1 MLHACIIST
10 GTELLLGS
18 TMDSNCMFLSQRLS
32 DLGVRVITRFTVG
45 DNHEQ
50 IKNAFINA
58 FKLADLVICSGGL
71 GPTMDDL
78 TKEIACEVVGCKMEL
93 VEEEV
98 KHLQE
103 YFARRKRKMP
113 EGNLKQ
119 ALFPREAI
127 ILKNSKGTAPGM
139 YLKKHGK
146 VLILLPGPPRE
157 MQLMYL
163 QEVETLLKKDFH
175 LDEKQSASCTIKVI
189 GPGESQVDEMLADII
204 NQLRGCSIALLAH
217 DGEVHIRITA
227 EGENSSHSKQILREI
242 SGQIENTMDRYV
254 FGHNEETLTGVVA
267 ELLVSKGKSLAVA
280 ESCSG
285 GLLAQMI
292 TDLQGSS
299 GYFWGSVTSYSNE
312 AKVKFL
318 GVKEETLES
327 YGAVSRET
335 AEEMA
340 RGILSKSGC
349 DFSLAITG
357 TAGPN
362 GGTREKPVGLV
373 YIALAAKDICTVKEM
388 HFAGGREAVRMLSA
402 KTALDMLRRQLQYG
416 GI

>member
-18 TMDSNCMFLSQRLS
+18 TVDSNCMFLSQKLS
-32 DLGVRVITRFTVG
+32 DLGVRVIARFTVG
-45 DNHEQ
+45 DNREQ
-50 IKNAFINA
+50 IKNVFINA
-58 FKLADLVICSGGL
+58 FKLTNLVICSGGL
-71 GPTMDDL
+71 GPTFDDL
-78 TKEIACEVVGCKMEL
+78 TKEIACEVAGCQMEM

-103 YFARRKRKMP
+103 YFTRRKRKMP
-113 EGNLKQ
+113 EANLKQ
-119 ALFPREAI
+119 ALFPPEAI

-139 YLKKHGK
+139 YLKKDGK

-157 MQLMYL
+157 MQSMYL
-163 QEVETLLKKDFH
+163 QEVEPLLKSDFN

-189 GPGESQVDEMLADII
+189 GPGESQVDEMLIDII
-204 NQLRGCSIALLAH
+204 NEPCGCSIALLANE
-217 DGEVHIRITA
+217 GEVHIKVTA
-227 EGENSSHSKQILREI
+227 EGENSSHSKQISKEI
-242 SGQIENTMDRYV
+242 SERIENTMDKYV
-254 FGHNEETLTGVVA
+254 FGHDEETLAGVVA
-267 ELLVSKGKSLAVA
+267 QLLMSKGKRLVVA

-292 TDLQGSS
+292 TNLPGSS

-318 GVKEETLES
+318 GVKEETLKS
-327 YGAVSRET
+327 HGAVSPET

-357 TAGPN
+357 IAGPD

-373 YIALAAKDICTVKEM
+373 YIALATGEACVVKEM
-388 HFAGGREAVRMLSA
+388 HFAGSRDAIRMISA

>member
-18 TMDSNCMFLSQRLS
+18 TVDSNCIFLSQKLS

-50 IKNAFINA
+50 IKNAFING

-71 GPTMDDL
+71 GPTLDDL
-78 TKEIACEVVGCKMEL
+78 TKEIACEVAGCQMEL

-103 YFARRKRKMP
+103 YFARRKRRMP
-113 EGNLKQ
+113 EANLKQ
-119 ALFPREAI
+119 ALFPPEAI
-127 ILKNSKGTAPGM
+127 ILKNAKGTAPGM
-139 YLKKHGK
+139 YLKKDGK

-157 MQLMYL
+157 MQAMYM
-163 QEVETLLKKDFH
+163 QEVEPLLLNDFN
-175 LDEKQSASCTIKVI
+175 LDEKQSASCTIKVM
-189 GPGESQVDEMLADII
+189 GPGESQVDEMLIDII
-204 NQLRGCSIALLAH
+204 NEPRSCSLALLAH
-217 DGEVHIRITA
+217 EGEVHIKITA
-227 EGENSSHSKQILREI
+227 EGENSSHSKQILMEI
-242 SGQIENTMDRYV
+242 SGCIENTMDRYV
-254 FGHNEETLTGVVA
+254 FGHDEETLVGVVA
-267 ELLVSKGKSLAVA
+267 QLLMGRGKRLAVA

-292 TDLQGSS
+292 TDLPGSS
-299 GYFWGSVTSYSNE
+299 RYFWGSVTSYSNE

-340 RGILSKSGC
+340 RGILGKSGC

-357 TAGPN
+357 IAGPD

-373 YIALAAKDICTVKEM
+373 YIAIATEDICTVKEM

>member
-1 MLHACIIST
+1 MVEK
-10 GTELLLGS
+10 EL
-18 TMDSNCMFLSQRLS
+18 
-32 DLGVRVITRFTVG
+32 
-45 DNHEQ
+45 
-50 IKNAFINA
+50 
-58 FKLADLVICSGGL
+58 
-71 GPTMDDL
+71 
-78 TKEIACEVVGCKMEL
+78 
-93 VEEEV
+93 
-98 KHLQE
+98 KHLKE
-103 YFARRKRKMP
+103 YFTRRKRKMP
-113 EGNLKQ
+113 EANLKQ
-119 ALFPREAI
+119 ALFPPEAI

-139 YLKKHGK
+139 YLKKDGK

-157 MQLMYL
+157 MQSMYL
-163 QEVETLLKKDFH
+163 QEVEPLLKSDFN

-189 GPGESQVDEMLADII
+189 GPGESQVDEMLIDII
-204 NQLRGCSIALLAH
+204 NEPSGCSIALLAH
-217 DGEVHIRITA
+217 EGEVHIKVTA
-227 EGENSSHSKQILREI
+227 EGENSLHSKQILKEI
-242 SGQIENTMDRYV
+242 SERIENTMDKYV
-254 FGHNEETLTGVVA
+254 FGHDEETLTGVVA
-267 ELLVSKGKSLAVA
+267 QLLLSKGKRLVVA

-292 TDLQGSS
+292 TNLPGSS

-318 GVKEETLES
+318 GVKEETLAS

-357 TAGPN
+357 IAGPD

-373 YIALAAKDICTVKEM
+373 YIALATGEACVVKEM
-388 HFAGGREAVRMLSA
+388 HFAGSRDAIRMISA

>member
-1 MLHACIIST
+1 MLHACIVST

-18 TMDSNCMFLSQRLS
+18 TVDSNCMFLSQELNH
-32 DLGVRVITRFTVG
+32 LGVRVIARFTVG
-45 DNHEQ
+45 DNREQ
-50 IKNAFINA
+50 IKNAFING

-71 GPTMDDL
+71 GPTFDDL
-78 TKEIACEVVGCKMEL
+78 TKEIACEVAGCQMEL

-113 EGNLKQ
+113 EANLKQ

-127 ILKNSKGTAPGM
+127 ILKNAKGTAPGM
-139 YLKKHGK
+139 YLKKDDK
-146 VLILLPGPPRE
+146 VLVLLPGPPRE
-157 MQLMYL
+157 MQAMYM
-163 QEVETLLKKDFH
+163 QEVESLLKRDFN
-175 LDEKQSASCTIKVI
+175 LDEKQSANCTIKVM
-189 GPGESQVDEMLADII
+189 GPGESQVDEMLMDII
-204 NQLRGCSIALLAH
+204 NEPRGCSIVLLAH
-217 DGEVHIRITA
+217 EGEVHIKVTA
-227 EGENSSHSKQILREI
+227 EGENSSHSKQVLREI
-242 SGQIENTMDRYV
+242 SGRIESTMDRYV
-254 FGHNEETLTGVVA
+254 FGYDDETLAGVVA
-267 ELLVSKGKSLAVA
+267 QLLLTKGKRLAVA

-292 TDLQGSS
+292 TDLPGSS
-299 GYFWGSVTSYSNE
+299 RYFWGSVTSYSNE
-312 AKVKFL
+312 AKVRFL

-357 TAGPN
+357 IAGPD
-362 GGTREKPVGLV
+362 GGTVEKPVGLV
-373 YIALAAKDICTVKEM
+373 YIALAAKDFCTVKEM

>member
-18 TMDSNCMFLSQRLS
+18 TMDSNCIFLSQKLS
-32 DLGVRVITRFTVG
+32 DLGVRVVARFTVG
-45 DNHEQ
+45 DNRAQ

-58 FKLADLVICSGGL
+58 FKLSDLVICSGGL
-71 GPTMDDL
+71 GPTLDDL
-78 TKEIACEVVGCKMEL
+78 TKEIACEVAGCQMEL

-103 YFARRKRKMP
+103 YFARRKRRMP
-113 EGNLKQ
+113 EANLKQ
-119 ALFPREAI
+119 ALFPREAL
-127 ILKNSKGTAPGM
+127 ILKNLKGTAPGM
-139 YLKKHGK
+139 YLKKYGK

-157 MQLMYL
+157 MQAMYL
-163 QEVETLLKKDFH
+163 QEVKPLLKSDFN
-175 LDEKQSASCTIKVI
+175 LDEKQSTSCTIKVM
-189 GPGESQVDEMLADII
+189 GPGESQVDEMLIDII
-204 NQLRGCSIALLAH
+204 NKPQGCSIVLLAH
-217 DGEVHIRITA
+217 DGEVHIRVTA
-227 EGENSSHSKQILREI
+227 EGENCSASKQILREI
-242 SGQIENTMDRYV
+242 SGEIENTMDKYV
-254 FGHNEETLTGVVA
+254 FGHDEETLTGVVA
-267 ELLVSKGKSLAVA
+267 QLLIGKGKRLAVA

-285 GLLAQMI
+285 GLLAKMI
-292 TDLQGSS
+292 TDLPGSS
-299 GYFWGSVTSYSNE
+299 QYFWGSVTSYSNE

-318 GVKEETLES
+318 GVKEETLAS

-340 RGILSKSGC
+340 RGILSKAGC

-357 TAGPN
+357 IAGPD

-373 YIALAAKDICTVKEM
+373 YIALATRDDCTVKEM
-388 HFAGGREAVRMLSA
+388 HFAGGREVVRMLSA

>member
-18 TMDSNCMFLSQRLS
+18 TVDSNCIFLSQKLS
-32 DLGVRVITRFTVG
+32 DLGIRVITRFTVG
-45 DNHEQ
+45 DNREQ

-71 GPTMDDL
+71 GPTLDDL
-78 TKEIACEVVGCKMEL
+78 TKEIACEVAGCQMEL

-98 KHLQE
+98 GKLQE

-113 EGNLKQ
+113 EANLKQ
-119 ALFPREAI
+119 ALFPKEAI
-127 ILKNSKGTAPGM
+127 ILNNSKGTAPGM

-157 MQLMYL
+157 MQAMYL
-163 QEVETLLKKDFH
+163 QEVETLLKSDFN
-175 LDEKQSASCTIKVI
+175 LDDKYSASCTIKVI
-189 GPGESQVDEMLADII
+189 GPGESQVDEMLADIT
-204 NQLRGCSIALLAH
+204 NEPRGCSIALLAH
-217 DGEVHIRITA
+217 DGEVHIRVTA
-227 EGENSSHSKQILREI
+227 EGENYAHSKQILREI
-242 SGQIENTMDRYV
+242 SGQIENTMDKYV
-254 FGHNEETLTGVVA
+254 FGHDAETLPRVVA
-267 ELLVSKGKSLAVA
+267 DFLVSKGKRLAVA

-292 TDLQGSS
+292 TDLPGSS

-327 YGAVSRET
+327 HGAVSRET

-357 TAGPN
+357 IAGPD
-362 GGTREKPVGLV
+362 GGTWEKPVGLV
-373 YIALAAKDICTVKEM
+373 YIALATKDICTVKEM